1 MAMKNLHKTIS
12 TILFTMAV
20 LAAHPPQCSAQA
32 DEDPTAD
39 ALVPWSRQIG
49 FIVKSLPV
57 EAEIDSIQLEQNS
70 SSLFTLTL
78 RGRVQNESPQRTVE
92 QLTVELK
99 NMRTVPR
106 IALGKLTVDSIR
118 TLPLDSPGQAK
129 LEFALSCRFHLD
141 AIPPK
146 K

>member
-1 MAMKNLHKTIS
+1 MKHLHKTIS
-12 TILFTMAV
+12 TILLATTAV
-20 LAAHPPQCSAQA
+20 LALPSNHCRAQTY
-32 DEDPTAD
+32 ENLTAD

-49 FIVKSLPV
+49 FIIKNLPA
-57 EAEIDSIQLEQNS
+57 EAEIDSMQLEQNS

-78 RGRVQNESPQRTVE
+78 RGRVHGESPQKTVE
-92 QLTVELK
+92 QLTVQLK

-129 LEFALSCRFHLD
+129 LEFAISCRFHLD
-141 AIPPK
+141 AIPPEK
-146 K
+146 